1 MTRARRGPRPEV
13 DTRAA
18 IVAAAREEFSAN
30 GFEGASVRA
39 VARRA
44 EVDPALVRH
53 YFGGKEALFA
63 ASLELPFDPSSIL
76 GTVVEGGPDGIGER
90 LVRAFCGLWDPPE
103 HRERL
108 VAVLRTIV
116 AGGDVATSVPGFVAG
131 HLVRQM
137 AVAGGRVGPGARG
150 GARGQPG
157 RRDGAAALRPGARA
171 GGVGRDRR
179 AGRLVRPDAAA
190 VPHHLSR
197 PVTTAVRA

>member
-63 ASLELPFDPSSIL
+63 ASLELPFDPSGIL
-76 GTVVEGGPDGIGER
+76 ATVVDGGPDGIGER

-137 AVAGGRVGPGARG
+137 AVAGGASDPAR
-150 GARGQPG
+150 
-157 RRDGAAALRPGARA
+157 AAALVVSQVAGMALLRYVLELEPVASARIDDL
-171 GGVGRDRR
+171 VGWYAPTLQRY
-179 AGRLVRPDAAA
+179 L
-190 VPHHLSR
+190 
-197 PVTTAVRA
+197 TT